1 MSLNA
6 PPNQFITSTQTQQ
19 IVAKNNVYIHISDR
33 FSLNIALLN
42 VKMDFMEILQQ
53 KNVRL
58 VEHNV

>member
-1 MSLNA
+1 M
-6 PPNQFITSTQTQQ
+6 QTQQ
-19 IVAKNNVYIHISDR
+19 IVAKNNVYIHILDR
-33 FSLNIALLN
+33 FSLNIVSLN